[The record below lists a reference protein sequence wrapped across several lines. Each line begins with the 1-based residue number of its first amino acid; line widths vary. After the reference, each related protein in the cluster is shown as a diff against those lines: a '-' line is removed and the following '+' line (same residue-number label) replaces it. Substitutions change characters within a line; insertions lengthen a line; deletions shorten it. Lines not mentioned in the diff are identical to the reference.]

1 MYAITP
7 ELMRKID
14 AEQAKLQPNGERTLM
29 YNAGLCAVSAI
40 EEKAAGEKAVI
51 LCGTGNYAGDGYV
64 VAEELRLQGWNVTVF
79 NYLPKKKRTDAANH
93 FMHKARAAGCKMLPL
108 ETGDKFEKAIA
119 GCDVIVDAVFGTG
132 FHGSLPE
139 ELEAPIRAASKSTA
153 LKVSIDCPSGVDPLH
168 GTVGGTAFIA
178 DITVCMSYPMRGI
191 YLLPARA
198 YCGRIEVC
206 DIGMDYRSIESEYAF
221 TDTVCD
227 KDAVRKVFIKRSAA
241 SHKGNY
247 GRCVLICGSE
257 AMPGAARLALSGALR
272 MGPGL
277 CELVA
282 PKSVIACCA
291 AAFPEAVYT
300 EIPNSSEW
308 SDEDVEKILARTR
321 GVSAVLCGC
330 GLGIGSG
337 TEKLVSKLCSA
348 EGIRLVLDADAINA
362 LSRIGFEKA
371 DCEMILTPHPG
382 EFSRL
387 TGYGTEEIAVS
398 RYSLA
403 KTFAA
408 EKNTVLLLKGADTV
422 TAAPDG
428 RVCLNSTGNPGLAK
442 GGSGDVLAG
451 MCAGILAQGKTAFDA
466 ASCAAYLHGAAGD
479 LLKEKY
485 SEYGYLTGELAEAAA
500 EVLGHALN
508 EDR

>member
-7 ELMRKID
+7 ELMREID
-14 AEQAKLQPNGERTLM
+14 AKQAKLQQNGERTLM

-40 EEKAAGEKAVI
+40 EGRVAGERAVI
-51 LCGTGNYAGDGYV
+51 LCGAGNNGGDGYV
-64 VAEELRLQGWNVTVF
+64 IAEELCLQGWDVTVF
-79 NYLPKKKRTDAANH
+79 NYLPKKRRTDAASH

-108 ETGDKFEKAIA
+108 IMGAKLEKAIA
-119 GCDVIVDAVFGTG
+119 ECDVAVDAIFGTG
-132 FHGSLPE
+132 FHGALPE
-139 ELEAPIRAASKSTA
+139 ELNEPVRMASECGA
-153 LKVSIDCPSGVDPLH
+153 LKVAIDCPSGVDPLH
-168 GTVGGTAFIA
+168 GTVEGSAFVA
-178 DITVCMSYPMRGI
+178 DMTVCMSYPMRGI

-198 YCGRIEVC
+198 YCGKIEVC
-206 DIGMDYRSIESEYAF
+206 DIGMDYRSIEAEYTF

-227 KDAVRKVFIKRSAA
+227 RDTIRKVFIKRSAD
-241 SHKGNY
+241 SHKGSY

-257 AMPGAARLALSGALR
+257 SMPGAARLALSGALR

-282 PKSVIACCA
+282 PGSVIACCA
-291 AAFPEAVYT
+291 AAYPEAIYT
-300 EIPNSSEW
+300 EIPDSHEW
-308 SDEDVEKILARTR
+308 SDADIEKIMTRAREA
-321 GVSAVLCGC
+321 SAVLCGC
-330 GLGIGSG
+330 GLGNNAG
-337 TEKLVSKLCSA
+337 TQGLVRALCDA

-362 LSRIGFEKA
+362 LAVIGFGGA
-371 DCEMILTPHPG
+371 RQEMILTPHPK

-387 TGYGTEEIAVS
+387 TGYGTEEIGAS
-398 RYSLA
+398 RYSVA

-408 EKNTVLLLKGADTV
+408 EKNAVLLLKGADTV

-451 MCAGILAQGKTAFDA
+451 MCAGILAQGKSAFDA

-479 LLKEKY
+479 LLREKY
-485 SEYGYLTGELAEAAA
+485 SEYGYLTGELAAAAA
-500 EVLGHALN
+500 EVLGGALN
-508 EDR
+508 DEK

>member
-14 AEQAKLQPNGERTLM
+14 ADQAKLQQNGERTLM

-40 EEKAAGEKAVI
+40 EGKITGGRAVI
-51 LCGTGNYAGDGYV
+51 LCGTGNNGGDGYV
-64 VAEELRLQGWNVTVF
+64 IAEELRLQGWDVTVF
-79 NYLPKKKRTDAANH
+79 NYLPKKKRTDAASH
-93 FMHKARAAGCKMLPL
+93 FMHKARSAGCKMLPL
-108 ETGDKFEKAIA
+108 DMGERFEKAISD
-119 GCDVIVDAVFGTG
+119 CDVIIDAVFGTG
-132 FHGSLPE
+132 FHGALPE
-139 ELEAPIRAASKSTA
+139 ELSEPMRTAAESGA
-153 LKVSIDCPSGVDPLH
+153 YKVSIDCPSGIDPLH
-168 GTVGGTAFIA
+168 GTVEGTAFIA
-178 DITVCMSYPMRGI
+178 DMTVCMSYPMRGI

-206 DIGMDYRSIESEYAF
+206 DIGMDYRSIEAEYSF

-227 KDAVRKVFIKRSAA
+227 KEAIRKVFIKRSAD
-241 SHKGNY
+241 SHKGTY
-247 GRCVLICGSE
+247 GRCVLICGSD

-291 AAFPEAVYT
+291 SAFPEAIYT
-300 EIPNSSEW
+300 EVPDSSVW
-308 SDEDVEKILARTR
+308 SEADKDKIISRIKGA
-321 GVSAVLCGC
+321 SAVLCGC
-330 GLGIGSG
+330 GLGNNEG
-337 TEKLVSKLCSA
+337 TQSLVRELCNA
-348 EGIRLVLDADAINA
+348 ENTRLVLDADAINA
-362 LSRIGFEKA
+362 LSVIGFEKA
-371 DCEMILTPHPG
+371 DRDMIITPHPK

-387 TGYGTEEIAVS
+387 TGYGTEEIGAS
-398 RYSLA
+398 RYSIA

-428 RVCLNSTGNPGLAK
+428 RVCLNATGNPGLAK

-451 MCAGILAQGKTAFDA
+451 MCAGILAQGKSAFDA
-466 ASCAAYLHGAAGD
+466 AACAAYLHGAAGD

-485 SEYGYLTGELAEAAA
+485 SEYGYLTGELASAAA

>member
-14 AEQAKLQPNGERTLM
+14 AEQAKLQQNGERTLM

-40 EEKAAGEKAVI
+40 EGKITGERAVI
-51 LCGTGNYAGDGYV
+51 LCGAGNNGGDGYV
-64 VAEELRLQGWNVTVF
+64 IAEELRLQGWDVTVF

-93 FMHKARAAGCKMLPL
+93 FMHKAKAAGCKMLPL
-108 ETGDKFEKAIA
+108 ECGEKYEKALSA
-119 GCDVIVDAVFGTG
+119 CDVAVDAVFGTG
-132 FHGSLPE
+132 FHGALPE
-139 ELEAPIRAASKSTA
+139 ELTEPMRIASECGA
-153 LKVSIDCPSGVDPLH
+153 FKVAIDCPSGIDPLC
-168 GTVGGTAFIA
+168 GTVDGTAFIA
-178 DITVCMSYPMRGI
+178 DMTVCMSYPMRGI

-206 DIGMDYRSIESEYAF
+206 DIGMDYRSIESEYSF

-227 KDAVRKVFIKRSAA
+227 KDAIRKVFIKRSAD
-241 SHKGNY
+241 SHKGTY

-277 CELVA
+277 CELIA
-282 PKSVIACCA
+282 PRSVIACCA
-291 AAFPEAVYT
+291 AAFPEAIYT
-300 EIPNSSEW
+300 EVPDPHEW
-308 SDEDVEKILARTR
+308 SDEDVEKINSRAKEA
-321 GVSAVLCGC
+321 SAVLCGC
-330 GLGIGSG
+330 GLGVSEGTQKLVRALCG
-337 TEKLVSKLCSA
+337 TES
-348 EGIRLVLDADAINA
+348 IRLVLDADAINA
-362 LSRIGFEKA
+362 LSVIGFEKA
-371 DCEMILTPHPG
+371 ECEMILTPHPK

-387 TGYGTEEIAVS
+387 TGCGTEEIGAS
-398 RYSLA
+398 RYSIA
-403 KTFAA
+403 KTFAS
-408 EKNTVLLLKGADTV
+408 EKNAVLLLKGADTV

-451 MCAGILAQGKTAFDA
+451 MCAGILAQGKSAFDA

-479 LLKEKY
+479 LLKKKY
-485 SEYGYLTGELAEAAA
+485 SEYGYLTGELASAAA